1 MLKRSEKYLH
11 YVLFDTLKEKNVIP
25 PAFFWIAVATLYAVA
40 NAPKNRII
48 MAFQAI
54 FNRLSQD
61 WVSTTVQA
69 IESRF
74 TQGVIPPEILAK
86 TAPQQLAEITTNYG
100 IIPIKKFLFF
110 IATLVIAYPIL
121 ISVIKSRHSLFQSGF
136 KRRAIA
142 SLAIFAIISVLI
154 VPFRYPLGPGVMGL
168 EYAIRSLEPFS
179 QNADWY
185 YRRLLMLAIANFIH
199 MSGPFLYYILSLA
212 CTYFLIFLTLTFIE
226 SKIFGS
232 KETDEGQQEIES
244 ESINYQKLGLYYL
257 SITTSSYLIFNC
269 QFPGYVDQLFFSLLL
284 LPACIP
290 MTRQGRLATLAFAL
304 ATHEASAFVFIP
316 IVIFCFP
323 RREVLTALSLVPIYC
338 FIWFAGSGF
347 SLDSP
352 VKAHLILE
360 NKTALQYLA
369 ENPMLGLAGF
379 FFSYKLLWIIT
390 LYILWI
396 LWRQGETLL
405 VSAIACIIAFP
416 ISTMFLIV
424 DTSRNVGYGFFGMLI
439 AFAILIREEK
449 VFPGHLILFYMV
461 ILNIIIPSYYVG
473 LNTGFQTYMG
483 LYHLIPLFP
492 STYVP

>member
-11 YVLFDTLKEKNVIP
+11 YVLFDTLKDKNVIP
-25 PAFFWIAVATLYAVA
+25 PVFFWVAVATLYAVA

-54 FNRLSQD
+54 FNRLPQD

-69 IESRF
+69 VESCF
-74 TQGVIPPEILAK
+74 TQGVISPEILAK
-86 TAPQQLAEITTNYG
+86 TAPQELAEIATIYG
-100 IIPIKKFLFF
+100 IIPVKGFLFF

-121 ISVIKSRHSLFQSGF
+121 ISVIKSRHSLFQAGL

-142 SLAIFAIISVLI
+142 SLAIFAIISLLI

-185 YRRLLMLAIANFIH
+185 YRRLFMPAIANFIH
-199 MSGPFLYYILSLA
+199 MSGPFLYYIFSLA
-212 CTYFLIFLTLTFIE
+212 CTYLLIFLSLTFIE

-232 KETDEGQQEIES
+232 NVPDDRPQES
-244 ESINYQKLGLYYL
+244 KFKSKNYQKLFLYYI
-257 SITTSSYLIFNC
+257 SIATSSYLIFNC
-269 QFPGYVDQLFFSLLL
+269 QFPGYVDQLFFSLIL
-284 LPACIP
+284 LPACLP
-290 MTRQGRLATLAFAL
+290 MTRQGRLAILAFAL

-338 FIWFAGSGF
+338 FIWLAGSGF
-347 SLDSP
+347 SLASS
-352 VKAHLILE
+352 VKEHLILE

-396 LWRQGETLL
+396 LWRQGEALL
-405 VSAIACIIAFP
+405 VGAIASIIAFP

-449 VFPGHLILFYMV
+449 VFPGHHILFYIALV
-461 ILNIIIPSYYVG
+461 NIVVPSCYVG
-473 LNTGFQTYMG
+473 LNTGFQSYPG